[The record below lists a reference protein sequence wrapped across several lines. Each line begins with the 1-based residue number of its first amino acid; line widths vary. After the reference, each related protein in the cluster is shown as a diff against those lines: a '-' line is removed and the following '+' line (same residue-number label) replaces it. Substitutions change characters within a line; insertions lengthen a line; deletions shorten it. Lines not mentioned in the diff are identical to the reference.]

1 MTSPSLHDIDVGV
14 KEGDVLAGKFRV
26 DRILGVGGMG
36 IVVAAHHLQL
46 DEKVA
51 LKFLLPDALK
61 VPEAV
66 GRFDREAR
74 AAVKIKSDHVA
85 RVTDVGKLEN
95 GSPYMVMEYLE
106 GGDLSGMLEKTG
118 RLPIDQ
124 AVDFVLQA
132 CEAIAEAHSLGIVHR
147 DLKPANLFCIRR
159 PNGQLSIKVLDFGIS
174 KMSNAAEN
182 VSMTRTSAVMGSPVY
197 MSPEQMQTTKGV
209 DARTDIWA
217 IGIILH
223 ELLAGRVPFDSQ
235 TVTELAIRVAMEAPP
250 PVTSFRPE
258 VPAGLEQAILKCLEK
273 QREQRFQNVAELA
286 AAIAPF
292 GTRHAK
298 GSLERIQGTL
308 QIARP
313 PTDPPP
319 GPGVSPVASTQGVW
333 NTTGSGTRGKS
344 KALVGAAVVVG
355 VAALA
360 VGAFLGLRKGPTPV
374 APASTA
380 SAAASISAM
389 PSASVAPPAASSAV
403 ALAPEA
409 QASVSASAT
418 AAASQPAPSPG
429 PTSHPVAPQHAGAP
443 PTPGTPAA
451 APGKAHCDPPYY
463 FDAQGNRVFKKEC
476 L

>member
-26 DRILGVGGMG
+26 DKILGVGGMG

-66 GRFDREAR
+66 ARFDREAR
-74 AAVKIKSDHVA
+74 AAVKIKSEHVA
-85 RVTDVGKLEN
+85 RVSDVGKLEN
-95 GSPYMVMEYLE
+95 GSPYMVMEYLD

-118 RLPIDQ
+118 RLPIEQ

-132 CEAIAEAHSLGIVHR
+132 SEAIAEAHSLGIVHR

-174 KMSNAAEN
+174 KTTSANEN
-182 VSMTRTSAVMGSPVY
+182 VQMTRTTAVMGSPVY

-209 DARTDIWA
+209 DLRTDIWSM
-217 IGIILH
+217 GIILH

-235 TVTELAIRVAMEAPP
+235 TVTDLAIRVAMEAPP

-273 QREQRFQNVAELA
+273 QRENRYQNMAELA

-319 GPGVSPVASTQGVW
+319 RASLSPAASTQSPW
-333 NTTGSGTRGKS
+333 NTTGAGSKGKAPG
-344 KALVGAAVVVG
+344 KTIAVIGGLAAVAV
-355 VAALA
+355 LA
-360 VGAFLGLRKGPTPV
+360 VGAFLGLRKGPAPV

-380 SAAASISAM
+380 TATVAVSAAPLPEAAPPPSASAAIAASAE
-389 PSASVAPPAASSAV
+389 PAGSASVASVASLPP
-403 ALAPEA
+403 
-409 QASVSASAT
+409 
-418 AAASQPAPSPG
+418 PAPSPTVRPNG
-429 PTSHPVAPQHAGAP
+429 PPRPATPPAPAP
-443 PTPGTPAA
+443 G
-451 APGKAHCDPPYY
+451 PGKARCDPPYF

>member
-1 MTSPSLHDIDVGV
+1 MSGPSPSLHDIDVGV

-26 DRILGVGGMG
+26 DKILGVGGMG

-174 KMSNAAEN
+174 KMNNAAEN

-258 VPAGLEQAILKCLEK
+258 VPAELEQAILKCLEK
-273 QREQRFQNVAELA
+273 QRENRFQNVAELA

-319 GPGVSPVASTQGVW
+319 RPGVSPAASTQGVW
-333 NTTGSGTRGKS
+333 NTTGSGTKGRS
-344 KALVGAAVVVG
+344 KAVIGVAVLAAI
-355 VAALA
+355 AALA
-360 VGAFLGLRKGPTPV
+360 FGGFLALRKAPVPV
-374 APASTA
+374 APAGTA
-380 SAAASISAM
+380 SPAASISTA
-389 PSASVAPPAASSAV
+389 PSASVAPQAASSAV
-403 ALAPEA
+403 AVSP
-409 QASVSASAT
+409 QASASASAT
-418 AAASQPAPSPG
+418 AAASQPAPPAV
-429 PTSHPVAPQHAGAP
+429 PTSRPVAPQHPGAP
-443 PTPGTPAA
+443 AAPPPA

-463 FDAQGNRVFKKEC
+463 FDANGNRVFKKEC